1 MHHLKKSVN
10 CIHLIRRSSRGQQWR
25 CSSTAVENKEKIEIP
40 NYIQRSPTAILR
52 ALSQTVG
59 FDPTA
64 SHFKYHDDPY
74 LTPMSNVGKRT
85 FALALES
92 GRKSAKFILQRH
104 SSLFKVGLI
113 IACCYININTIYI
126 IFLA

>member
-10 CIHLIRRSSRGQQWR
+10 CIHLIRRSSTGQQWR
-25 CSSTAVENKEKIEIP
+25 CNSTAVENKEKIEIP
-40 NYIQRSPTAILR
+40 NYIQRSPTGILK

-74 LTPMSNVGKRT
+74 MTPLSNVGKRT
-85 FALALES
+85 FALAMES
-92 GRKSAKFILQRH
+92 GRKSAKWIRQRH
-104 SSLFKVGLI
+104 SSLFNVGLI
-113 IACCYININTIYI
+113 IIACLYNINV

>member
-1 MHHLKKSVN
+1 MHHLKRSVN
-10 CIHLIRRSSRGQQWR
+10 CIHLIRRNATKQQWR
-25 CSSTAVENKEKIEIP
+25 CSSTAVESGEKIEIP
-40 NYIQRSPTAILR
+40 NYIQRSPTTILR

-85 FALALES
+85 FALAMES
-92 GRKSAKFILQRH
+92 GRKSAKWIRQRH
-104 SSLFKVGLI
+104 HTLFQVGFI
-113 IACCYININTIYI
+113 FINTT
-126 IFLA
+126 LKLL

>member
-1 MHHLKKSVN
+1 MHQLKRSVN
-10 CIHLIRRSSRGQQWR
+10 SIQLISRSVTRNQWR
-25 CSSTAVENKEKIEIP
+25 CSSSTVESGEKIEIP

-59 FDPTA
+59 YDPTA
-64 SHFKYHDDPY
+64 PHFKYHDDPY

-92 GRKSAKFILQRH
+92 GRKSAKWIRQNH
-104 SSLFKVGLI
+104 HNLFRVI
-113 IACCYININTIYI
+113 
-126 IFLA
+126 